1 MRITTNM
8 SFNALFGESAV
19 KRAEYQQTLQN
30 ISSEKKLNKPSDDPT
45 GMSNTTR
52 YRAELASYEQYM
64 ENMNEAQEYLLAVDN
79 AMQEFNDILSR
90 AREIAEQGATG
101 STTESTREVLAQEV
115 EELIGQSLQTANTT
129 VRGDY
134 IFAGYNT
141 NEPAYA
147 DIGRPSGPYSP
158 LENTYDGEASVFNT
172 NPEGTNQKDG
182 GEYLVRIVT
191 AGGIGTAEYQVSED
205 GGDTW
210 GSVKTVQSTNEIY
223 DDINGTDSYIR
234 MSFTAGTFEVDD
246 EFTVEMEPGLY
257 MGDSGVI
264 EFNANKNTKLQI
276 NITGQELLE
285 DTGYFDILSELK
297 NSLQNNNMPEVS
309 EKLEELKELQISMKE
324 YTTKAGQRLNK
335 VESVQN
341 NLTVMSENL
350 QSSIAGIEEPDLYE
364 AISLLAKQEYALQA
378 STQMLGKVFPV
389 SLMNYI

>member
-1 MRITTNM
+1 M
-8 SFNALFGESAV
+8 SFNTLFGESAI

-30 ISSEKKLNKPSDDPT
+30 ISSEKKLHKPSDDPT

-52 YRAELASYEQYM
+52 YRAELASYEQYL
-64 ENMNEAQEYLLAVDN
+64 ENMKEAQEYLLAVDN
-79 AMQEFNDILSR
+79 AMQEFNDVLSR

-101 STTESTREVLAQEV
+101 STTESTRGILAQEV
-115 EELIGQSLQTANTT
+115 EELINQSLQTANTT

-141 NEPAYA
+141 NEPAYTDA
-147 DIGRPSGPYSP
+147 GRPVGPYSP
-158 LENTYDGEASVFNT
+158 LENTYDGEATVYNAY
-172 NPEGTNQKDG
+172 PEGQKAE

-210 GSVKTVQSTNEIY
+210 GSVQTVQASNNIY
-223 DDINGTDSYIR
+223 DDINGEDSYIR
-234 MSFTAGTFEVDD
+234 MEFTAGNFEIGD
-246 EFTVEMEPGLY
+246 EFTIEMESGLY
-257 MGDSGVI
+257 QGDSGII
-264 EFNANKNTKLQI
+264 EFNANKNTKIQI
-276 NITGQELLE
+276 NVTGQELLE
-285 DTGYFDILSELK
+285 DTGYFDVLHELK
-297 NSLQNNNMPEVS
+297 NALENNNMPEVS
-309 EKLEELKELQISMKE
+309 EKLEELKTLQTDME
-324 YTTKAGQRLNK
+324 AYTTKAGQRLNQ

-350 QSSIAGIEEPDLYE
+350 QSSISDIEQPDLYE